1 MRVTNAP
8 ESERE
13 TLLQIVQDPRN
24 VYTTAPQ
31 STEKFADFLSK
42 TGFLESRPTSWKDYF
57 FEGIH
62 GASGS

>member
-1 MRVTNAP
+1 
-8 ESERE
+8 
-13 TLLQIVQDPRN
+13 

-31 STEKFADFLSK
+31 STEQFADFLSK

-57 FEGIH
+57 FEGLH